1 MFYMT
6 SGGQDL
12 GRPGKSDAREHRR
25 GGDVSGGSTFLGRV
39 DLLPSL
45 VSSPHFC
52 YLADIFQPHSF
63 KTIEKKLLPI
73 YYYHCFKV
81 IYLFTF
87 KFIFGCAGSSL
98 LRMSPF

>member
-52 YLADIFQPHSF
+52 YLADIF
-63 KTIEKKLLPI
+63 
-73 YYYHCFKV
+73 
-81 IYLFTF
+81 
-87 KFIFGCAGSSL
+87 
-98 LRMSPF
+98 